1 MFIFDLIKMINI
13 SVHSSE
19 TKLFSD
25 EEKYRIGF
33 FLYSHVTC
41 KLNFNILHTHDY
53 NFCRVLNI
61 PLRY

>member
-41 KLNFNILHTHDY
+41 KLNFNILLVFQSFEHTPA
-53 NFCRVLNI
+53 VLKS
-61 PLRY
+61 